1 MGEGRNAMSLTPLAI
16 GKMKFAHALR
26 GYDPREVEDFLG
38 LVGEELARVLG
49 DVEKLREERDRAELR
64 IRQSEERERELQETL
79 LRAQRVSD
87 EILANAQREAQ
98 LLVKEAELTADR
110 LVQQAIE
117 QASGVERGIG
127 ELRHRRREL
136 QMKLK
141 NTIELY
147 ARILEAD
154 MLEDQERRAT
164 IHPMP
169 QRQG

>member
-1 MGEGRNAMSLTPLAI
+1 MALTPLAV
-16 GKMKFAHALR
+16 GKMKFAHSLR
-26 GYDPREVEDFLG
+26 GYDQAEVEEFLAQ
-38 LVGEELARVLG
+38 VSDELARSLAE
-49 DVEKLREERDRAELR
+49 VERYREERERTEQRLR
-64 IRQSEERERELQETL
+64 ETEARERELQETL

-117 QASGVERGIG
+117 QSTGIERGMA

-136 QMKLK
+136 QLKLK

-147 ARILEAD
+147 NRILEAD
-154 MLEDQERRAT
+154 MQEDQERRAT

-169 QRQG
+169 PRERQG

>member
-1 MGEGRNAMSLTPLAI
+1 MSLTPLAI

-26 GYDPREVEDFLG
+26 GYDPGEVEEFLG
-38 LVGEELARVLG
+38 LVSEELAKVLG
-49 DVEKLREERDRAELR
+49 EMDRLREERDRADER
-64 IRQSEERERELQETL
+64 VQRGEARERELQETL

-117 QASGVERGIG
+117 QATNIERGMA

-136 QMKLK
+136 QIKLK

-147 ARILEAD
+147 GRILEAD
-154 MLEDQERRAT
+154 MAEDQERRAT
-164 IHPMP
+164 IHTMP
-169 QRQG
+169 RERQG

>member
-1 MGEGRNAMSLTPLAI
+1 MALTPLDI
-16 GKMKFAHALR
+16 GKMRFGHALR
-26 GYDPREVEDFLG
+26 GYDPGEVEEFLG
-38 LVGEELARVLG
+38 MVSEEMARALAEMERM
-49 DVEKLREERDRAELR
+49 REDRDRSDARLR
-64 IRQSEERERELQETL
+64 QGEERERELQETL

-117 QASGVERGIG
+117 QATGIERGMA

-154 MLEDQERRAT
+154 MAEDQERRAT
-164 IHPMP
+164 IHPLQP
-169 QRQG
+169 RERQQG

>member
-1 MGEGRNAMSLTPLAI
+1 
-16 GKMKFAHALR
+16 MKFSHALR
-26 GYDPREVEDFLG
+26 GYDTGEVEEFLG
-38 LVGEELARVLG
+38 MVGEELASALAS
-49 DVEKLREERDRAELR
+49 VERMREERDRAEQRLR
-64 IRQSEERERELQETL
+64 QGEAREHELQETL

-117 QASGVERGIG
+117 QATGIERGMA

-154 MLEDQERRAT
+154 MAEDQERRAT
-164 IHPMP
+164 IHTMP
-169 QRQG
+169 RERQG

>member
-1 MGEGRNAMSLTPLAI
+1 MGLTPLAI
-16 GKMKFAHALR
+16 GKMKFGHALR
-26 GYDPREVEDFLG
+26 GYDQSEVEEFLAQ
-38 LVGEELARVLG
+38 VSDELARALTEIERYRE
-49 DVEKLREERDRAELR
+49 DRDRSDQRLRETEA
-64 IRQSEERERELQETL
+64 RERELQETL

-117 QASGVERGIG
+117 QATGIERGMA

-136 QMKLK
+136 QIKLK

-147 ARILEAD
+147 NRILEAD
-154 MLEDQERRAT
+154 MAEDQERRAT
-164 IHPMP
+164 IHTLP
-169 QRQG
+169 RERHQG

>member
-1 MGEGRNAMSLTPLAI
+1 MALTPLDV
-16 GKMKFAHALR
+16 GKMKFGHALR
-26 GYDPREVEDFLG
+26 GYDQSEVEEFLAQ
-38 LVGEELARVLG
+38 VSDELARALTE
-49 DVEKLREERDRAELR
+49 VERYREDRDRSDQRLRETET
-64 IRQSEERERELQETL
+64 RERELQETL

-117 QASGVERGIG
+117 QASGIERGMA

-136 QMKLK
+136 QLKLK

-169 QRQG
+169 PRERQG

>member
-1 MGEGRNAMSLTPLAI
+1 MSLTPLEI
-16 GKMKFAHALR
+16 GKMRFGHALR
-26 GYDPREVEDFLG
+26 GFDVSEVEEFLV
-38 LVGEELARVLG
+38 LVSEELARLLG
-49 DVEKLREERDRAELR
+49 EVEKLREERDRAEHRLR
-64 IRQSEERERELQETL
+64 QGEERERELQETL

-98 LLVKEAELTADR
+98 LLVKEAELTGDR

-117 QASGVERGIG
+117 QATGIERGMA

-136 QMKLK
+136 QLKLK

-154 MLEDQERRAT
+154 MAEDQERRAT

-169 QRQG
+169 PRERQQG

>member
-1 MGEGRNAMSLTPLAI
+1 MSLTPLAI
-16 GKMKFAHALR
+16 GKMKFGHALR
-26 GYDPREVEDFLG
+26 GYDQSEVEEFLAQ
-38 LVGEELARVLG
+38 VSDELARALTE
-49 DVEKLREERDRAELR
+49 VERYREDRDRSDQRLRETET
-64 IRQSEERERELQETL
+64 RERELQETL

-117 QASGVERGIG
+117 QATGIERGMA

-147 ARILEAD
+147 NRILEAD
-154 MLEDQERRAT
+154 MAEDQERRAT

-169 QRQG
+169 PRERQG

>member
-1 MGEGRNAMSLTPLAI
+1 MSLTPLAI
-16 GKMKFAHALR
+16 GKMKFRHSLR
-26 GYDPREVEDFLG
+26 GYDPTEVEEFLN
-38 LVGEELARVLG
+38 LASEELARVLG
-49 DVEKLREERDRAELR
+49 ELERLREERDRAEQRLR
-64 IRQSEERERELQETL
+64 HGEERERELQETL

-98 LLVKEAELTADR
+98 VLIKEAELTSDR
-110 LVQQAIE
+110 LVQQAME

-154 MLEDQERRAT
+154 MLEEQERRAT
-164 IHPMP
+164 IHTMP
-169 QRQG
+169 PRERQG

>member
-1 MGEGRNAMSLTPLAI
+1 MGLTPLAI
-16 GKMKFAHALR
+16 GKMKFRNSLR
-26 GYDPREVEDFLG
+26 GFDPTEVEEFLN
-38 LVGEELARVLG
+38 LVSEELARALG
-49 DVEKLREERDRAELR
+49 EVEKLREERDRAELR
-64 IRQSEERERELQETL
+64 LRQGEERERELQETL

-98 LLVKEAELTADR
+98 VLVKEAELTADR

-117 QASGVERGIG
+117 QATGVERGIG

-136 QMKLK
+136 QLKLK

-164 IHPMP
+164 IHTMP
-169 QRQG
+169 RERQG

>member
-1 MGEGRNAMSLTPLAI
+1 MSLTPLAI
-16 GKMKFAHALR
+16 GKMKFSHSLR
-26 GYDPREVEDFLG
+26 GYDATEVEEFLN
-38 LVGEELARVLG
+38 LVSEELARVLG
-49 DVEKLREERDRAELR
+49 AVEKLREERDRAEQRLR
-64 IRQSEERERELQETL
+64 QGEERERELQETL

-98 LLVKEAELTADR
+98 LLVKEAELTSDR

-117 QASGVERGIG
+117 QATGVERGIG

-136 QMKLK
+136 QLKLK

-154 MLEDQERRAT
+154 MLEEQERRAT
-164 IHPMP
+164 IHTMP
-169 QRQG
+169 RERQG

>member
-1 MGEGRNAMSLTPLAI
+1 MALTPLDI
-16 GKMKFAHALR
+16 GKMKFGHALR
-26 GYDPREVEDFLG
+26 GYDPAEVEEFLG
-38 LVGEELARVLG
+38 VVSEELARALA
-49 DVEKLREERDRAELR
+49 DVEKVREERDRSELR
-64 IRQSEERERELQETL
+64 LRQGEERERELQETL

-117 QASGVERGIG
+117 QTTGIERGMA

-154 MLEDQERRAT
+154 MAEDQERRAT

-169 QRQG
+169 PRERQQG

>member
-1 MGEGRNAMSLTPLAI
+1 MSLTPLAI
-16 GKMKFAHALR
+16 GKMKFGHTLR
-26 GYDPREVEDFLG
+26 GYNTSEVEDFLS
-38 LVGEELARVLG
+38 LVSEELAKSLG
-49 DVEKLREERDRAELR
+49 EMEKLREERDRLER
-64 IRQSEERERELQETL
+64 RMRQGEDRERELQDTL
-79 LRAQRVSD
+79 LRAQKVSD

-136 QMKLK
+136 QLKLK

-164 IHPMP
+164 IHAMP
-169 QRQG
+169 RERQG

>member
-1 MGEGRNAMSLTPLAI
+1 MSLTPLAI
-16 GKMKFAHALR
+16 GKMKFGHALR
-26 GYDPREVEDFLG
+26 GYDQGEVEEFLSM
-38 LVGEELARVLG
+38 VSEELARLLA
-49 DVEKLREERDRAELR
+49 ESERLREDRDRAEQRLR
-64 IRQSEERERELQETL
+64 QGEERERELQETL

-98 LLVKEAELTADR
+98 LLVKEAELTGDR

-117 QASGVERGIG
+117 QATGIERGMA

-136 QMKLK
+136 QLKLK

-154 MLEDQERRAT
+154 MQEDQERRAT
-164 IHPMP
+164 IHTMP
-169 QRQG
+169 RERQG

>member
-1 MGEGRNAMSLTPLAI
+1 MAITPLDIA
-16 GKMKFAHALR
+16 KMRFGHALR
-26 GYDPREVEDFLG
+26 GYDPGEVEGFLG
-38 LVGEELARVLG
+38 VVSEELARAIAE
-49 DVEKLREERDRAELR
+49 VERMREERDRSDQRLR
-64 IRQSEERERELQETL
+64 QGEERERELQETL

-98 LLVKEAELTADR
+98 LLVKEAELTGDR

-117 QASGVERGIG
+117 QATGIERGMA

-154 MLEDQERRAT
+154 MAEDQERRAT
-164 IHPMP
+164 IHTMP
-169 QRQG
+169 RERQG

>member
-1 MGEGRNAMSLTPLAI
+1 MALTPLDV
-16 GKMKFAHALR
+16 GKMKFGHALR
-26 GYDPREVEDFLG
+26 GYDPAEVEEFLAQ
-38 LVGEELARVLG
+38 VSDELARSLA
-49 DVEKLREERDRAELR
+49 DLERMREDRDRSEQRLR
-64 IRQSEERERELQETL
+64 QGEERERELQETL

-117 QASGVERGIG
+117 QATGIERGMA

-154 MLEDQERRAT
+154 MAEDQERRAT
-164 IHPMP
+164 IHTMP
-169 QRQG
+169 RERQQG

>member
-1 MGEGRNAMSLTPLAI
+1 MALTPLDI
-16 GKMKFAHALR
+16 GKMRFGHALR
-26 GYDPREVEDFLG
+26 GYDTGEVEEFLAQ
-38 LVGEELARVLG
+38 VSDELARSLG
-49 DVEKLREERDRAELR
+49 EVERMREERDRSDQRLR
-64 IRQSEERERELQETL
+64 QGEERERELQETL

-117 QASGVERGIG
+117 QTTGIERGMA

-154 MLEDQERRAT
+154 MAEDQERRAT
-164 IHPMP
+164 IHTMP
-169 QRQG
+169 RERQQG

>member
-1 MGEGRNAMSLTPLAI
+1 MGLTPLAI
-16 GKMKFAHALR
+16 GKMKFGHALR
-26 GYDPREVEDFLG
+26 GYDPSEVEEFLAQ
-38 LVGEELARVLG
+38 VSDELARSLAE
-49 DVEKLREERDRAELR
+49 VERYREERDRTEQRLR
-64 IRQSEERERELQETL
+64 ETETRERELQETL

-117 QASGVERGIG
+117 QSTGIERGMA

-147 ARILEAD
+147 NRILEAD
-154 MLEDQERRAT
+154 MAEDQERRAT

-169 QRQG
+169 RERHQG

>member
-1 MGEGRNAMSLTPLAI
+1 MSLTPLAI
-16 GKMKFAHALR
+16 GKMKFSHTLR
-26 GYDPREVEDFLG
+26 GFDPREVEDFLA
-38 LVGEELARVLG
+38 LVSEELAGLLA
-49 DVEKLREERDRAELR
+49 EAEHLREERDRAEQRLR
-64 IRQSEERERELQETL
+64 QGEARERELQETL

-98 LLVKEAELTADR
+98 VLVKEAELTADR

-117 QASGVERGIG
+117 QASGIERGLA

-136 QMKLK
+136 QLKLK

-154 MLEDQERRAT
+154 MQEDQERRAT

-169 QRQG
+169 RERQQG